1 MAITNLDNPSNYS
14 PVHDDLWHVAE
25 SDNKDAVDFKY
36 VFDLYIGNRQLLRA
50 KIYPNPE
57 TGLGYFNAS
66 NVISNEMIFDWF
78 TPDQKVVMRSL
89 NDSGEYALNYNIR
102 MGEDVS
108 GITTL
113 NMESGTVA
121 VLNSCAPLFRRRVRN
136 RFEPGTSN
144 KYITNRV
151 KSAKTMYGEAFY
163 VGMMGINNAYNLQ
176 VKTYNSSGT
185 LLTTNTISITYSTLG
200 VYQLDISPDALSISI
215 GTDVF
220 SACSY
225 YEVNIR
231 NTSNSTTADTFRLYM
246 TCAPKYDVVNLHFM
260 NNMGVFDTARF
271 GCVSRLTMDAQRKTF
286 QKPDYRLGNYVT
298 WWEDEINPTTFNTSR
313 KYYETKVNF
322 GSQYQWSYHLTMDF
336 PTDED
341 YEWLAELIQSPI
353 VYAEFTIDNVK
364 EYYPVSI
371 KATNYEY
378 SKHINNRLRAFEIDI
393 DMNLKRN
400 GFRR

>member
-1 MAITNLDNPSNYS
+1 
-14 PVHDDLWHVAE
+14 
-25 SDNKDAVDFKY
+25 
-36 VFDLYIGNRQLLRA
+36 
-50 KIYPNPE
+50 
-57 TGLGYFNAS
+57 
-66 NVISNEMIFDWF
+66 
-78 TPDQKVVMRSL
+78 
-89 NDSGEYALNYNIR
+89 
-102 MGEDVS
+102 
-108 GITTL
+108 
-113 NMESGTVA
+113 
-121 VLNSCAPLFRRRVRN
+121 
-136 RFEPGTSN
+136 
-144 KYITNRV
+144 
-151 KSAKTMYGEAFY
+151 MYGEAFY

-200 VYQLDISPDALSISI
+200 VYQLDISPDALSIAI
-215 GTDVF
+215 GIDVF

-246 TCAPKYDVVNLHFM
+246 TCAPKYDVINLHFM

-271 GCVSRLTMDAQRKTF
+271 GCVSKLTMDAQRKIF
-286 QKPDYRLGNYVT
+286 EKPDYRLGNYVT

-353 VYAEFTIDNVK
+353 VYAEFTIDSVK